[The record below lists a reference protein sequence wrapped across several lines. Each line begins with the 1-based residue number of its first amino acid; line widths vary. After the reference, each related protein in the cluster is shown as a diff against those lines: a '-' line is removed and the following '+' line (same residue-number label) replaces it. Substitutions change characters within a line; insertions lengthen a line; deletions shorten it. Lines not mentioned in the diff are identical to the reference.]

1 MLAGLG
7 KIGLCGLRRPFSQIS
22 NSFYAIR
29 ELATRVES
37 AKDQT
42 TDTNSKKTVF
52 FTNSREGDWV
62 CPGCGVLSFSWRN
75 VCFKCG
81 SSKPS
86 LANKAPS
93 AVDAKSSRRGR
104 TQQVQGKEEI
114 SLKELLI
121 QGQKARDYGIVLKET
136 EKILKQKKL
145 IKSSVVAT
153 MIRVFGKSGNIN
165 RAVELFNDIGRHP
178 FIVRRPTPYHYAA
191 TITACSENGKWETA
205 LDVFDHMRV
214 NSRTKSIVVCSSAM
228 SACNKAKQYNQVIR
242 IFNTIT
248 TEGWVLDTVCYNIVL
263 DSFVKIGNYSR
274 AYELYEQMNSS
285 KIKKDDRTYGVMLE
299 CCGRSGD
306 WVLAQELLKQINLSR
321 HIEINSVM
329 YTSALMAY
337 ARGGEPEKGLELFEK
352 LRTQTKLLVDY
363 PLYSAL
369 LFTLA
374 QLPPGRQSGI
384 QSLEVLNEM
393 TRRHIKLSV
402 KVVTTVITCLD
413 KDEMYDSAVSLYDM
427 ARANGMFAHCDPQ
440 IVFPSQASESES
452 GQILQNESKKNSSEK
467 PTDTERRIDFR
478 NNSAPMVRVILR
490 SIFRRVRE
498 ADSPPVDDY
507 LIILGKRERE
517 EEERTSSLSHLTQ
530 ETPTRRWLLSW
541 KMSSRRTSP
550 RAIRFASS
558 AWKEIACSDSP
569 RTPSESGSERLN
581 PLHQSPPPLTCPLT
595 SSKLMLGTR
604 GELSTTIPVI
614 LSMLRVTM
622 MRALQR
628 HSTTISTTP
637 LSSSK
642 QLQRTPRNLLVRRPG
657 EERLNPR
664 RGLGQ
669 EEGVAP

>member
-1 MLAGLG
+1 
-7 KIGLCGLRRPFSQIS
+7 
-22 NSFYAIR
+22 
-29 ELATRVES
+29 
-37 AKDQT
+37 
-42 TDTNSKKTVF
+42 
-52 FTNSREGDWV
+52 
-62 CPGCGVLSFSWRN
+62 
-75 VCFKCG
+75 
-81 SSKPS
+81 
-86 LANKAPS
+86 
-93 AVDAKSSRRGR
+93 
-104 TQQVQGKEEI
+104 
-114 SLKELLI
+114 
-121 QGQKARDYGIVLKET
+121 
-136 EKILKQKKL
+136 
-145 IKSSVVAT
+145 
-153 MIRVFGKSGNIN
+153 
-165 RAVELFNDIGRHP
+165 
-178 FIVRRPTPYHYAA
+178 
-191 TITACSENGKWETA
+191 
-205 LDVFDHMRV
+205 
-214 NSRTKSIVVCSSAM
+214 
-228 SACNKAKQYNQVIR
+228 VIR

-452 GQILQNESKKNSSEK
+452 GQILQNESKKDSSEK

-517 EEERTSSLSHLTQ
+517 RRRRELRLCPHLT
-530 ETPTRRWLLSW
+530 
-541 KMSSRRTSP
+541 
-550 RAIRFASS
+550 
-558 AWKEIACSDSP
+558 
-569 RTPSESGSERLN
+569 
-581 PLHQSPPPLTCPLT
+581 
-595 SSKLMLGTR
+595 
-604 GELSTTIPVI
+604 
-614 LSMLRVTM
+614 
-622 MRALQR
+622 
-628 HSTTISTTP
+628 
-637 LSSSK
+637 
-642 QLQRTPRNLLVRRPG
+642 
-657 EERLNPR
+657 
-664 RGLGQ
+664 
-669 EEGVAP
+669 